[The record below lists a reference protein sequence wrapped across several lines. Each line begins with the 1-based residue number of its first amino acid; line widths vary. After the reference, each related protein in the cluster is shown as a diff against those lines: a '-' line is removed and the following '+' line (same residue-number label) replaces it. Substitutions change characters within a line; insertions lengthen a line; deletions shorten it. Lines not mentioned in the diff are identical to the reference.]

1 MTTHN
6 GHTRTST
13 VATAWALPK
22 EEVLS
27 ATQSSADGIS
37 EKEAQNRRSVFGENT
52 FTKKETVTVFEIFTN
67 QFKSPLIFILIAASI
82 LTALL
87 REWID
92 TAVILLAVFVN
103 TGLGFFQ
110 EYRAEQ
116 TLEKLT
122 QYIKER
128 TRVIRAGIEEEVDAR
143 TLVPGDIISL
153 TYGSRIPADARL
165 LSVNNL
171 MVDEA
176 ILTGESLPIRKT
188 IEVLP
193 EGTGLSDRTNM
204 IFAGTLITEGYAT
217 AVVCEIGSLTELG
230 RIAELVSE
238 TKRPDT
244 PLQASLKRFSWV
256 VFFVALIL
264 ITGIFALGI
273 SRGQTIIE
281 MALLSSAVFVG
292 AVPEA
297 LPIALTVILAAGL
310 SRLAKRNGVMRSLS
324 AAETL
329 GSATIVMTDKTGTL
343 TEARMRLVGVAT
355 RANILAKNS
364 DTELKE
370 TISDGQ
376 QEILLSSLANIDVV
390 EEKGEEGGAPH
401 FLGKP
406 LEANIALAAYNH
418 GIRLSSMKKEL
429 VIPFNSTNK
438 FSVSRSSSLGKIIV
452 MGAPDILL
460 ARSNSTASQKEEIEE
475 YIERVSS
482 EGRRLVGVARFTQ
495 DQYNA
500 FSAGSIAVSD
510 VKNIELLGVLVLH
523 DPVRAEVPE
532 AIRTIEAHGA
542 EVVMVT
548 GDLKGTA
555 LAVARDIGWS
565 VDESAV
571 LSGVELR
578 QLSDEELLATLP
590 RIRIFARVTPEDKLR
605 IGVLYKKLGK
615 VVAMT
620 GDGVNDAPSLK
631 AVDIGIALGSG
642 SDVAKSAAA
651 LVLLDD
657 NFKTIVA
664 AIEEGRRILA
674 NIRKV
679 FVYLMSNSLDEV
691 ILVGGSLLFG
701 LALPLSALQI
711 IWVNFFTG
719 SLPALAFAFDSD
731 YDSTSVGRHVSR
743 SIFNKEVV
751 WLTAGVG
758 ILTSVA
764 LFVLYAT
771 LLHNGFALE
780 QAQTLLFVCFASYI
794 LAVSFSFRSLH
805 NPLFSYPVFANKYLN
820 ISILIATGL
829 LVATM
834 AIPWM
839 RDIFKLGIL
848 PKEAIWIIPLWLVA
862 NILLV
867 EIAKF
872 VFRIKTRKKV

>member
-1 MTTHN
+1 MHTHSKSD
-6 GHTRTST
+6 RTST
-13 VATAWALPK
+13 VATAWVLPK

-27 ATQSSADGIS
+27 ATQSSIEGLSFS
-37 EKEAQNRRSVFGENT
+37 EVENRRMFFGENL
-52 FTKKETVTVFEIFTN
+52 FKKKETITVFEIFVN

-82 LTALL
+82 FTAFLS
-87 REWID
+87 EWID
-92 TAVILLAVFVN
+92 TVVILLAVFVN

-128 TRVIRAGIEEEVDAR
+128 TRVVRSGVEEEVDAS

-171 MVDEA
+171 LVDEA
-176 ILTGESLPIRKT
+176 ILTGESLPVRK
-188 IEVLP
+188 IVEPLP
-193 EGTGLSDRTNM
+193 EGTGLSDRKNM

-244 PLQASLKRFSWV
+244 PLQASLKQFSWI
-256 VFFVALIL
+256 VFFVALVVIA
-264 ITGIFALGI
+264 GMFALGI
-273 SRGQTIIE
+273 SRGQTVIE
-281 MALLSSAVFVG
+281 MALISSAVFVG
-292 AVPEA
+292 VVPEA
-297 LPIALTVILAAGL
+297 LPIALTVILAVGL

-329 GSATIVMTDKTGTL
+329 GSANIVMTDKTGTL

-355 RANILAKNS
+355 RADILEKNS
-364 DTELKE
+364 STEIQD
-370 TISDGQ
+370 TISSGQ
-376 QEILLSSLANIDVV
+376 KELLLSALANIDVV
-390 EEKGEEGGAPH
+390 EEKGDSGETPH

-406 LEANIALAAYNH
+406 LEVNIALAAHTH
-418 GIRLSSMKKEL
+418 GIHLSSMKKEL
-429 VIPFNSTNK
+429 VLPFNSTNK
-438 FSVSRSSSLGKIIV
+438 FSVSRSSSLEKIII

-460 ARSNSTASQKEEIEE
+460 NRSNIPASQKTIVEE
-475 YIERVSS
+475 YIDRVSN
-482 EGRRLVGVARFTQ
+482 EGRRLVGMTRFTQ
-495 DQYNA
+495 DQYNK
-500 FSAGSIAVSD
+500 FMNGNISASD
-510 VKNIELLGVLVLH
+510 VAGIEFLGLLILH

-532 AIRTIEAHGA
+532 AIRTIEAYGA

-555 LAVARDIGWS
+555 LAVAREIGWN

-642 SDVAKSAAA
+642 SDVAKSAAD

-679 FVYLMSNSLDEV
+679 FVYLMSSSLDAV
-691 ILVGGSLLFG
+691 ILVGGSLVFSV
-701 LALPLSALQI
+701 ALPLSALQI

-719 SLPALAFAFDSD
+719 SLPALAFAFDDD
-731 YDSTSVGRHVSR
+731 YDSMGAGKHVSH
-743 SIFNKEVV
+743 SILTKEVA
-751 WLTAGVG
+751 WLTAGIGV
-758 ILTSVA
+758 LTSA
-764 LFVLYAT
+764 LLFVVYM
-771 LLHNGFALE
+771 LLLDAGFALAD
-780 QAQTLLFVCFASYI
+780 AQTILFVCFASYI
-794 LAVSFSFRSLH
+794 LVVSFSFRSLH
-805 NPLFSYPVFANKYLN
+805 RSIFDYPVFANKYLN
-820 ISILIATGL
+820 GSIVIAGL
-829 LVATM
+829 LIVVTLAV
-834 AIPWM
+834 PWM
-839 RDIFKLGIL
+839 RDVFKLSVL
-848 PKEAIWIIPLWLVA
+848 PKEAIWIIPLWLLG

-867 EIAKF
+867 EGAKY
-872 VFRIKTRKKV
+872 VFRVTMRKKG